1 MSRSKTPT
9 KPSKAKTT
17 KKPVRAQ
24 VAATKSG
31 FTGFPTDALAF
42 LRELERNNDR
52 AWFEARRDRY
62 ESAVRAPALAFI
74 AAMAPE
80 LAKISKHFVADP
92 RPVGGSLMRI
102 HRDVR
107 FSADK
112 SPYKTN
118 IGIQFRHVAGK
129 DVHAPGI
136 YFHVEPGRCFVG
148 AGLWHP
154 EPDALAGIRKRIV
167 AKAKDW
173 QRIRD
178 DAKFAKQWKPSG
190 ESLSRPPKGFDPEH
204 VHNDD
209 LKRKDHNAVGDLAV
223 SELGRADLPKRLA
236 ERLASARDFLAFL
249 CAATAQP
256 F

>member
-1 MSRSKTPT
+1 MAKT
-9 KPSKAKTT
+9 TT
-17 KKPVRAQ
+17 KKPVRAR
-24 VAATKSG
+24 VAATKSAG

-52 AWFEARRDRY
+52 AWFEQQRARY
-62 ESAVRAPALAFI
+62 ESSVRAPALAFI

-92 RPVGGSLMRI
+92 RSLMRI

-118 IGIQFRHVAGK
+118 IGIQFRHTAGK

-136 YFHVEPGRCFVG
+136 YFHIEPGRCFVG

-154 EPDALAGIRKRIV
+154 EPEALAGIRNRI
-167 AKAKDW
+167 ALRAKDW
-173 QRIRD
+173 QRVRHD
-178 DAKFAKQWKPSG
+178 EKFTKAWKPSG

-204 VHNDD
+204 VHIDD
-209 LKRKDHNAVGDLAV
+209 LKRKDHIAVADLAV
-223 SELGRADLPKRLA
+223 KELGRADLPKQLA
-236 ERLASARDFLAFL
+236 KRLASARDYLAFL
-249 CAATAQP
+249 CAATGQP